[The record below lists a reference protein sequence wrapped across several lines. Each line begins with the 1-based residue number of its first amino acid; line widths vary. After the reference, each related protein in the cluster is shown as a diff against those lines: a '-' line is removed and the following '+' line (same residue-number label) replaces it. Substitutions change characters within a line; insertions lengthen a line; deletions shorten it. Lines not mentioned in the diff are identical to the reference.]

1 MPEKD
6 LEDFIRQHRSE
17 FESHGPAPDLWAK
30 IEEQLTPVKKKA
42 TVIQLIGRH
51 WLKAAVV
58 LVLVVNSFML
68 YQFLRMRQ
76 TPHLSNVAPEVQD
89 AKAYYTSQIEQR
101 LDAIKAYPP
110 SVLGLD
116 SAARREL
123 ELRNDTYQ
131 ALETALIQ
139 NPGNERIK
147 AAMIRYYQ
155 LKLDLLDKILDELKE
170 KQPVVKKNSYH
181 ESEL

>member
-6 LEDFIRQHRSE
+6 LEDFIRQHRAE
-17 FESHGPAPDLWAK
+17 FEATGPRPQLWDRLEA
-30 IEEQLTPVKKKA
+30 ELLPVKKKP
-42 TVIQLIGRH
+42 TVIQMMGRH

-58 LVLVVNSFML
+58 LVLVVNAVFL
-68 YQFLRMRQ
+68 FQFLQFRKHQ
-76 TPHLSNVAPEVQD
+76 HLEYVAPEVQD
-89 AKAYYTSQIEQR
+89 AKAYYTTQIEQR
-101 LDAIKAYPP
+101 LSVIKSYPAD
-110 SVLGLD
+110 VVGLD

-131 ALETALIQ
+131 TLEAALIQ

-155 LKLDLLDKILDELKE
+155 LKLDLLDKILDELKD
-170 KQPVVKKNSYH
+170 KQPDIKKQSYH